1 MKNSLNKDKIITIG
15 ILPIMWLVYFLFE
28 IISGRV
34 KDFYTLILNLS
45 LLLVFALV
53 GAIIYKCSTK
63 NLNGLNNRAL
73 IITFLILMLLDQGLK
88 VIIKTNFFHYY
99 FEIIPDFLSFNPIIN
114 TQGSWLNARFNF
126 NIGFSLL
133 IIING
138 ILNYFGVN
146 LTMDPKYGFWGLVI
160 LLNWQQ
166 IGYMMIIYIAGI
178 QNIPGELMESA
189 KIDGASKWMT
199 LRKITIPLVMPSITI
214 CLFLTMSNAFKL
226 FDQNLALTDGAPG
239 NKTAMLALDIYKTFY
254 GRVGWEGVGQAK
266 AVIFFL
272 IVAVIMLLQLS
283 ITRKKEVEN

>member
-1 MKNSLNKDKIITIG
+1 MKNIINKDKIITIG
-15 ILPIMWLVYFLFE
+15 ILPIMWLIYFLFE
-28 IISGRV
+28 VFSGRV
-34 KDFYTLILNLS
+34 NDLYTLILNLS
-45 LLLVFALV
+45 LIFLFAFV
-53 GAIIYKCSTK
+53 GWIIYMYSIKNIYGVNTK
-63 NLNGLNNRAL
+63 IL
-73 IITFLILMLLDQGLK
+73 IIIFFILMLLDQGLK
-88 VIIKTNFFHYY
+88 LIIKINFFHSYL
-99 FEIIPDFLSFNPIIN
+99 EIIPEFLYFNPIIN

-178 QNIPGELMESA
+178 QNIPGELIESA

-199 LRKITIPLVMPSITI
+199 LKKVIIPLVMPSITI

-226 FDQNLALTDGAPG
+226 FDQT
-239 NKTAMLALDIYKTFY
+239 
-254 GRVGWEGVGQAK
+254 
-266 AVIFFL
+266 
-272 IVAVIMLLQLS
+272 
-283 ITRKKEVEN
+283 

>member
-133 IIING
+133 ILING
-138 ILNYFGVN
+138 IALFLFIELYRYV
-146 LTMDPKYGFWGLVI
+146 KYKGHKNFWIDMCFIFIFAGALCSLIDKVFYGGC
-160 LLNWQQ
+160 LDF
-166 IGYMMIIYIAGI
+166 IGISDLFIADFKDIYINLG
-178 QNIPGELMESA
+178 L
-189 KIDGASKWMT
+189 
-199 LRKITIPLVMPSITI
+199 
-214 CLFLTMSNAFKL
+214 LFFIMSC
-226 FDQNLALTDGAPG
+226 
-239 NKTAMLALDIYKTFY
+239 YKN
-254 GRVGWEGVGQAK
+254 G
-266 AVIFFL
+266 FFSETEETSLKDDWNSVKKFIIL
-272 IVAVIMLLQLS
+272 IKKDLLS
-283 ITRKKEVEN
+283 ILKKEKV